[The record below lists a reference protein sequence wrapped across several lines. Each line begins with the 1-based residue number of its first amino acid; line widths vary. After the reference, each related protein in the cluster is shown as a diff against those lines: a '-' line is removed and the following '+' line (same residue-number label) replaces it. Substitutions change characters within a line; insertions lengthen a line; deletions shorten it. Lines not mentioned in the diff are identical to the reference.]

1 MSDAERADRTLRTI
15 AVLIAAYVSFQIPST
30 TPAMLTLLPPL
41 AAATPLALP
50 AKARSWAGAAVA
62 TMLTGFTFVPGDL
75 GLYYLP
81 VALQLW
87 AATIVPWV
95 LRRGIGRV
103 ATRSWHLAA
112 AAVIALPA
120 LLLISAFATGKF
132 DIYWAGVA
140 LWVAGPLVVAALC
153 AFGIRTGY
161 ALTALARRIGH
172 DPRGPRS
179 RLPVRRLLAVRSGVP
194 DDRSHRFH
202 RDPAHYPR
210 RSRTTGGAR
219 PAIGLGAMSAW

>member
-1 MSDAERADRTLRTI
+1 M
-15 AVLIAAYVSFQIPST
+15 LIAAYVSFQIPST

-161 ALTALARRIGH
+161 ALTALAGASVMI
-172 DPRGPRS
+172 
-179 RLPVRRLLAVRSGVP
+179 LAVRDQGFLFAAFWLFAAVYLTIGATGFTATRPTTRDEAAQPGVP
-194 DDRSHRFH
+194 AQR
-202 RDPAHYPR
+202 
-210 RSRTTGGAR
+210 
-219 PAIGLGAMSAW
+219 LGSAP